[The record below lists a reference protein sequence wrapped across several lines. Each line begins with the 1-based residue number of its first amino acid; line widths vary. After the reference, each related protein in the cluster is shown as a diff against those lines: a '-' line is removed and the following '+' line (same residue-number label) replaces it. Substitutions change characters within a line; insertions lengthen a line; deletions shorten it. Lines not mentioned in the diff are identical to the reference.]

1 MVDSTC
7 TLAAPP
13 APPAPDDPLPPAAA
27 GSERECNEAVRL
39 DLARLT
45 EIDMPSVAT
54 RLLNGD
60 PWAIEPRVNVHPA
73 QAQLVHQAMPLL
85 GRLCRD
91 GRLVTYDEVIPFR
104 FLATRCA
111 HAGIDSRQAM
121 RTVTDA
127 AEAVVDAMLPRV
139 RELDDLYGPRNVD
152 AAVTVLCGVLD
163 NFAARAAAQV
173 KEGYAAY
180 GASLMRWEDR
190 ERTRALRPLDEHS
203 GRTRRDRTSRAVL
216 VMVAS
221 SRTGSRQALASAA
234 KEIEVHVAGAIDLGL
249 RRAEPA
255 HHRVVIPVR
264 DDAAWRRAYPLLR
277 YIAVIHG
284 VVILT
289 RPPVVGLPALRACYD
304 DLRRSL
310 REAPRETVK
319 RSGVVPSLDNA
330 PTADAPAPVAA

>member
-13 APPAPDDPLPPAAA
+13 APPAPADPPTAAA
-27 GSERECNEAVRL
+27 PSQRECNEAVRL

-45 EIDMPSVAT
+45 EMDMPGVAT

-91 GRLVTYDEVIPFR
+91 GRLVTFDEVIPFR

-111 HAGIDSRQAM
+111 HAGIDCRQAM

-139 RELDDLYGPRNVD
+139 RELDELYGPRNVD
-152 AAVTVLCGVLD
+152 AAVTALCGVLE

-173 KEGYAAY
+173 KDGYAAY
-180 GASLMRWEDR
+180 SASLIRSEDR
-190 ERTRALRPLDEHS
+190 ERARAMRPLDNRS
-203 GRTRRDRTSRAVL
+203 GATRRDRTSRAVL

-221 SRTGSRQALASAA
+221 SRTGGRRALADAA
-234 KEIEVHVAGAIDLGL
+234 KEIEVQIAGAVDLGTRL
-249 RRAEPA
+249 AEPA
-255 HHRVVIPVR
+255 HRRIIVPVR
-264 DDAAWRRAYPLLR
+264 DDAALRQAYPLLR
-277 YIAVIHG
+277 YIAMAYG
-284 VVILT
+284 VVIVT
-289 RPPVVGLPALRACYD
+289 RPPVAGLSALRDCYD
-304 DLRRSL
+304 DLCRSL
-310 REAPRETVK
+310 REAPRETVS
-319 RSGVVPSLDNA
+319 RNGIGQRLEDT
-330 PTADAPAPVAA
+330 PTPDPPLPVAA